1 MSMLSSAFKK
11 LGKGAK
17 KLVTN
22 PGKWAENVGRSVGN
36 TAKTI
41 APALSIIPGV
51 GPLAAAG
58 IGALGSVAGG
68 HNMKSTL
75 GTGLK
80 TYALGSALNMVPGA
94 STVGAKLGSGLSK
107 VPGVNSLAGFAKA
120 IPGSGAFL
128 PSSSTQM
135 AGAELAAPDPSK
147 LMRLTPNGTNA
158 AQVADLATAGGNAA
172 GAAGASG
179 FGGAVKGALGGVL
192 KSAKENPLVVGQI
205 ASGVLQARQ
214 QGAQNDL
221 QREQFDYQKSQTD
234 DEQKRRQANASLL
247 APLFQSYLSR
257 AQTAKS
263 PWQDYTPYNPYR
275 TARAS

>member
-1 MSMLSSAFKK
+1 MSWLSKEFKK

-17 KLVTN
+17 QLVTH

-36 TAKTI
+36 TAKTLS
-41 APALSIIPGV
+41 PALAIIPGV
-51 GPLAAAG
+51 GPVAAAG
-58 IGALGSVAGG
+58 IGALGSIAGG
-68 HNMKSTL
+68 HNAKQTL

-80 TYALGSALNMVPGA
+80 TYALGSALGMVPGA
-94 STVGAKLGSGLSK
+94 SQLGSKLGSGLAK
-107 VPGVNSLAGFAKA
+107 VPGVNSLAGFAKGL
-120 IPGSGAFL
+120 PGAGRFL
-128 PSSSTQM
+128 PSSATPVN
-135 AGAELAAPDPSK
+135 AADLATPDPSK

-158 AQVADLATAGGNAA
+158 AQVADVVAAGGNAVPQ
-172 GAAGASG
+172 AAQYG
-179 FGGAVKGALGGVL
+179 FGDAVKGALGGVL
-192 KSAKENPLVVGQI
+192 KTAKDNPLVVGQI

-234 DEQKRRQANASLL
+234 EEQKRRQANASLL

-275 TARAS
+275 TAGAA